1 RVTEHV
7 TEPVDL
13 AMLTAL
19 RGVITEATS
28 HFDAYDY
35 TGALE
40 AAEKFFWSFCD
51 NYLEL
56 VKQRAHRDDAGG
68 ASARA
73 AFAFA
78 LHVQL
83 RLLAPFL
90 SFATEEVWSWWQDGS
105 IHRAAW
111 PELSDVPT
119 RDHDPAVFEAA
130 TEVLGG
136 LRGAK
141 SVAKVCMKTQII
153 AATVSGPSSAWHAA
167 QE

>member
-1 RVTEHV
+1 
-7 TEPVDL
+7 
-13 AMLTAL
+13 
-19 RGVITEATS
+19 
-28 HFDAYDY
+28 
-35 TGALE
+35 

-56 VKQRAHRDDAGG
+56 VKQRAHRDDSAG
-68 ASARA
+68 ASARS

-111 PELSDVPT
+111 PEPGDIPT
-119 RDHDPAVFEAA
+119 PDQDPAVFKSA
-130 TEVLGG
+130 TDVLGG

-141 SVAKVCMKTQII
+141 SVAKVGMKTNIV
-153 AATVSGPSSAWHAA
+153 AATVTGPDAAWQAA
-167 QE
+167 HQALDDVKEAGRVTGPVDFKIDESIDELS